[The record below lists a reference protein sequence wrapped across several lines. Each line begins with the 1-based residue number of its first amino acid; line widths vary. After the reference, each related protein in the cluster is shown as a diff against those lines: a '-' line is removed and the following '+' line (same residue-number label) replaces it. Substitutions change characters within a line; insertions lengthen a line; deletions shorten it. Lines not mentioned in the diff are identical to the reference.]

1 MEMSEMVNLREIGVK
16 QDDDIDLIN
25 DIRQYFTDEEL
36 KLFGKYV
43 PLRNLSDKE
52 SKIYGKR

>member
-1 MEMSEMVNLREIGVK
+1 MVNLREIGVK

-43 PLRNLSDKE
+43 PLKNLSDKE